1 MDTKK
6 LYQKIKK
13 IAEEQQR
20 DSSVMSRADLAYEL
34 KQFGIQG
41 DSLEINKLVYDAYV
55 YYKESPVIRDTFVEM
70 SSNVPIVSTYKLHSA
85 LGQANYDSVKTLMQ
99 QTLDKTAQSLTTLDN
114 QIFENMTEQAV
125 KVAAGMM
132 NVVTG
137 NSAVVKIQKEANVLF
152 DRYTGMVNGYEVA
165 KNEIE
170 TLTKNFVY
178 LRDEIVSIYRNYA
191 AQLIDIFGDSIK
203 SVEPELF
210 DFDAIEW
217 MNVQGMLKNT
227 QLEYSR
233 LSESCTNLMASIS
246 ENFNVALQKAAGQYR
261 SVNNKGVG
269 LALVGLNLLSH
280 YTNSMANAANLKIDL
295 QKFKNNIHKDGTVIK
310 TDLMRLM
317 SIYKAMNDVNIPRAN
332 AFYRFCEKVL
342 NQEFKNLI
350 DSLYDTPELKKL
362 KEERNVL
369 FDNYKQFENLVV
381 DHQMNIDNYK
391 AIIEDNRQLVKNLQ
405 DDYQCAMSSKPSKPS
420 AFINFLTFGS
430 KGKSFSRDMFEWQQ
444 QYKPTIEK
452 YQNLQV
458 DIKLYQEDL
467 ESHQKALK
475 EIEQDYLSKKDELQA
490 LNTQIRQA
498 ISASKEV
505 KIKVSESLTDIV
517 GLLRLAR
524 EIANTRLSDLQMKA
538 IKAPDLHEIAVPES
552 VKNGINALTSVLKVG
567 LETAVDNVSTVGME
581 TLEQLQNSKD
591 ERNQM
596 AIDTPNAQDIVKLQ
610 SNEGSID
617 KQDIAQVNAEAIQT
631 VAGIANLFELYS
643 NLLAMKQQSA
653 IALEQYDA
661 NMKSLQDQFKQII
674 NGVDDKATLLRNS
687 LKNIN
692 LAKDAKQLKSAL
704 LSLSNGDINLSEDDI
719 DNFLNGN
726 KKIVL

>member
-1 MDTKK
+1 MDKK
-6 LYQKIKK
+6 LYQEIKK

-55 YYKESPVIRDTFVEM
+55 YYKESPVIRDAFVEM

-85 LGQANYDSVKTLMQ
+85 LGQANYDGVKTLMQ

-114 QIFENMTEQAV
+114 HIFENMTEQAV

-152 DRYTGMVNGYEVA
+152 ERYTGMVNGYEVA

-295 QKFKNNIHKDGTVIK
+295 QKFKNIIHKDGTVIK

-350 DSLYDTPELKKL
+350 DLLYDTPELKKL

-369 FDNYKQFENLVV
+369 FDNYKQFENLIV

-391 AIIEDNRQLVKNLQ
+391 TIIEDNRQLVKNLQ

-444 QYKPTIEK
+444 QFKPTIEK

-475 EIEQDYLSKKDELQA
+475 EIEHDYLSKKDELQA

-524 EIANTRLSDLQMKA
+524 EIANTKLSDLQMKA
-538 IKAPDLHEIAVPES
+538 IKAPDLHEITVPES
-552 VKNGINALTSVLKVG
+552 VKNGISTLTSVLKVG

-581 TLEQLQNSKD
+581 TLEQMQNSKD

-596 AIDTPNAQDIVKLQ
+596 AIDTSNAQDIVKLQ
-610 SNEGSID
+610 SNEVSID
-617 KQDIAQVNAEAIQT
+617 KLDIAQVNAEAIQT
-631 VAGIANLFELYS
+631 VAGIANLFESYS

-661 NMKSLQDQFKQII
+661 NMKSLQDQFKQIT

-692 LAKDAKQLKSAL
+692 LAKDAKKLKSAL
-704 LSLSNGDINLSEDDI
+704 LSLSGGDINLSEDDI
-719 DNFLNGN
+719 DNFLSGN

>member
-6 LYQKIKK
+6 LYQEIKK
-13 IAEEQQR
+13 IAGEQQR
-20 DSSVMSRADLAYEL
+20 DSSVMSRTDLANEL

-55 YYKESPVIRDTFVEM
+55 YYKESPVIRDAFVEM
-70 SSNVPIVSTYKLHSA
+70 SSNIPIVSTYKLHSA
-85 LGQANYDSVKTLMQ
+85 LGQANYNGVKTLMQ

-114 QIFENMTEQAV
+114 HIFENMTEQAV

-152 DRYTGMVNGYEVA
+152 ERYTGMVNGYEVA

-391 AIIEDNRQLVKNLQ
+391 TIIEDNKQLVKNLQ

-420 AFINFLTFGS
+420 AFINFLTFGN

-467 ESHQKALK
+467 ESHQK
-475 EIEQDYLSKKDELQA
+475 
-490 LNTQIRQA
+490 
-498 ISASKEV
+498 
-505 KIKVSESLTDIV
+505 
-517 GLLRLAR
+517 RLFVEKGR
-524 EIANTRLSDLQMKA
+524 I
-538 IKAPDLHEIAVPES
+538 
-552 VKNGINALTSVLKVG
+552 TS
-567 LETAVDNVSTVGME
+567 T
-581 TLEQLQNSKD
+581 
-591 ERNQM
+591 
-596 AIDTPNAQDIVKLQ
+596 
-610 SNEGSID
+610 
-617 KQDIAQVNAEAIQT
+617 
-631 VAGIANLFELYS
+631 
-643 NLLAMKQQSA
+643 
-653 IALEQYDA
+653 
-661 NMKSLQDQFKQII
+661 
-674 NGVDDKATLLRNS
+674 
-687 LKNIN
+687 
-692 LAKDAKQLKSAL
+692 
-704 LSLSNGDINLSEDDI
+704 
-719 DNFLNGN
+719 
-726 KKIVL
+726 

>member
-6 LYQKIKK
+6 LYQEIKK

-20 DSSVMSRADLAYEL
+20 DSCVMSRADLAYEL

-55 YYKESPVIRDTFVEM
+55 YYKESPVIRDAFVEM

-85 LGQANYDSVKTLMQ
+85 LGQANYDGVKTLMQ

-114 QIFENMTEQAV
+114 HIFENMTEQAV
-125 KVAAGMM
+125 KVVAGMM

-191 AQLIDIFGDSIK
+191 AQLIDIFGESIK

-295 QKFKNNIHKDGTVIK
+295 QKIKNNIHKDGTVIK

-391 AIIEDNRQLVKNLQ
+391 TIIEDNKQLVKNLQ

-475 EIEQDYLSKKDELQA
+475 EIEHDYLSKKDELQA

-498 ISASKEV
+498 IFASKEV
-505 KIKVSESLTDIV
+505 KIKVSESLADIV

-538 IKAPDLHEIAVPES
+538 IKAPDLHEITVPEN
-552 VKNGINALTSVLKVG
+552 VKNGISALTSVLKVG

-581 TLEQLQNSKD
+581 ALEQMQNSKD

-596 AIDTPNAQDIVKLQ
+596 AIDTSNVQDIVKLQ
-610 SNEGSID
+610 SNEVSID
-617 KQDIAQVNAEAIQT
+617 KLDIAQVNAEAIQT
-631 VAGIANLFELYS
+631 VAGIANLFESYS

-661 NMKSLQDQFKQII
+661 NMKSLQDQFKQIT

-687 LKNIN
+687 LKSIN

-704 LSLSNGDINLSEDDI
+704 LSLSDGDINLSEDDI